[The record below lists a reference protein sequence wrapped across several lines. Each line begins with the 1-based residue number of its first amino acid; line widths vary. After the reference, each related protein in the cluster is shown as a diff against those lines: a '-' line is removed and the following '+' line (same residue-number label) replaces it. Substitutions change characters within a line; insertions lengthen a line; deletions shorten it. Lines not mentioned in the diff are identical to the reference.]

1 MLTPRT
7 IHESLI
13 LHPGMIFGRLPVKP
27 LWLPLGH
34 SQNSQMGPRQV
45 LRMSGRQTAK
55 LLVTRDTGAAAEQ
68 AALSHLWPVDAA
80 LE

>member
-7 IHESLI
+7 NHKSLV
-13 LHPGMIFGRLPVKP
+13 LYPGIFGRLPVKP
-27 LWLPLGH
+27 LCLPLGLCL
-34 SQNSQMGPRQV
+34 NSQMGPRQV

-55 LLVTRDTGAAAEQ
+55 LLITGDTGLTAEQ
-68 AALSHLWPVDAA
+68 AALSHLWPVGAA